1 MRSDGMQR
9 ISVIEVDGEI
19 PYAREMFENDDQA
32 QAYWNS
38 LLDEES
44 SVLNA
49 LPCQAVMVIREELF
63 KGSWVETCR
72 KLVDVRS

>member
-1 MRSDGMQR
+1 MQR
-9 ISVIEVDGEI
+9 ISVIEIDSGA

-38 LLDEES
+38 LLDEET
-44 SVLNA
+44 SVINA